1 LSIQEEFIVESMS
14 IRIALLSDTHGA
26 NSLCYPCLAD
36 ADIVVLA
43 GDIGAGTEI
52 ISYAKS
58 IADKYAVPVITIAGN
73 HEYYGNDY
81 LETLPDIRESA
92 AQAYNVYF
100 LENDCI
106 QLTVN
111 NKTIRIL
118 GATLWS
124 DFSLYGD
131 ARRLNSADIASNKI
145 NDFRVIRYGQNQ
157 HKLSPE
163 VISKFYR
170 QSVNFLN
177 KELSKPTTSDKTIVI
192 THFAPTLKAIPQRF
206 TGSELAA
213 YFITDQSALIK
224 QYDIDAWLFGHTHHS
239 IDVIQSGT
247 RIVSNQFG
255 YDTEGSTTTGF
266 DPAKVISISTS
277 TDYSLHRS

>member
-1 LSIQEEFIVESMS
+1 MS

-43 GDIGAGTEI
+43 GDIGSGTEI

-58 IADKYAVPVITIAGN
+58 IADEYAVPVITIAGN

-81 LETLPDIRESA
+81 LQTLPDIRELA
-92 AQAYNVYF
+92 AQTSDVYF

-111 NKTIRIL
+111 DKTIRIL

-124 DFSLYGD
+124 DFSLYGHEH
-131 ARRLNSADIASNKI
+131 RLNSADIASNKI
-145 NDFRVIRYGQNQ
+145 NDFRVIRYGKSQQ
-157 HKLSPE
+157 VLSPE
-163 VISKFYR
+163 HISSFYR

-177 KELSKPTTSDKTIVI
+177 KELSKPTTCEKTIVI

-213 YFITDQSALIK
+213 YFITDQSALIE
-224 QYDIDAWLFGHTHHS
+224 QYAIDAWFFGHTHHS

-266 DPAKVISISTS
+266 DPAKVISISAS
-277 TDYSLHRS
+277 KDH